1 MIVVAKISAK
11 SGEEEKLEKVLK
23 DFVLKV
29 KQEEETLL
37 YIVHRSKNDSTKFF
51 IYEKYTDMDAF
62 VQHSQTP
69 HFKELGGLLAPF
81 LSGAPE
87 IEMYDEVAS
96 LER

>member
-11 SGEEEKLEKVLK
+11 NGEEEKMEKTLK
-23 DFVLKV
+23 DFVPKV
-29 KQEEETLL
+29 KQEQGTLL
-37 YIVHRSKNDSTKFF
+37 YIVHRSKNDPTKFL

-69 HFKELGGLLAPF
+69 HFKELGGLLAP
-81 LSGAPE
+81 LISEAPE
-87 IEMYDEVAS
+87 IDMYDEVAA